1 MFFFSVFPGVQ
12 KVALE
17 KQKGIL
23 YWFKCNASSFFKSI
37 SNSKEKKN
45 KTKHNNFAILLYIL
59 FSLYIWPLH
68 PSLTS
73 QYPDL
78 LLPKAMPPA
87 KLPASPHSAIHPHAN
102 TLQPPSTTAPA
113 LTRLPLEHHGKPLQ
127 SKQHFLAQHYMRPH
141 SLCKSGSNAAL
152 GAASRKELLW
162 ARTTTCHS
170 AHIPL
175 RQSLVSWC

>member
-1 MFFFSVFPGVQ
+1 M
-12 KVALE
+12 
-17 KQKGIL
+17 
-23 YWFKCNASSFFKSI
+23 
-37 SNSKEKKN
+37 
-45 KTKHNNFAILLYIL
+45 
-59 FSLYIWPLH
+59 
-68 PSLTS
+68 S

-87 KLPASPHSAIHPHAN
+87 KLPASPDSAIHPHAN

-127 SKQHFLAQHYMRPH
+127 SKQHFSAQHYMRPH

-162 ARTTTCHS
+162 ARTTTSRCPYPSKTIFGVLVLKREVQHLNTCWCS
-170 AHIPL
+170 DLHPPWVHGSPGRLGSLDSRCGCLTQQYTEPKSPEAHYGAP
-175 RQSLVSWC
+175 